1 MTSARANREIV
12 LQVATIV
19 EEAQRYII
27 QTKFSDK
34 GGGKQCAGKCGRSIV
49 PLVGFVG
56 VTRSVTDWEHRST
69 HPRSLVV
76 RMLILHLDLMQSQT
90 Q

>member
-1 MTSARANREIV
+1 MTTARGNIEIV

-19 EEAQRYII
+19 KEAQRYII

-34 GGGKQCAGKCGRSIV
+34 GGGKQCAGECGRSIV

-56 VTRSVTDWEHRST
+56 VTRSVTGWEHRST
-69 HPRSLVV
+69 HPSAFNARIRL
-76 RMLILHLDLMQSQT
+76 
-90 Q
+90 